1 MVKVLVVE
9 DSKLLSNIIQASLKN
24 LGHEV
29 SAAVSTGEDA
39 IKKAGFKKPDLVL
52 MDIVLEGKMDGIN
65 AASEV
70 RSRYNIPVIYL
81 TGQEEKTFLERAK
94 ITEPFSYLIKP
105 FRENELNAA
114 IEIAIYKSKMEK
126 DLKKNFE
133 EWQKHTVGREVKM
146 SELKNE
152 IKELKERLSEYE

>member
-1 MVKVLVVE
+1 MAKVLVVE
-9 DSKLLSNIIQASLKN
+9 DSKLLSNIIQASLKK
-24 LGHEV
+24 LGHEI

-39 IKKAGFKKPDLVL
+39 IKKAEYKKPDLVL
-52 MDIVLEGKMDGIN
+52 MDIVLEGKMDGIQ
-65 AASEV
+65 AASQI
-70 RSRYNIPVIYL
+70 RSRFNIPVIYL
-81 TGQEEKTFLERAK
+81 TGHEEEKFLERAK

-126 DLKKNFE
+126 KLENDFE
-133 EWQKHTVGREVKM
+133 KWQKHTVGREVKM
-146 SELKNE
+146 VELKNE